1 MTTNLEAELVLDQRC
16 ELGEG
21 PIWDAA
27 AAELVWVDIVGRSI
41 LRYRPADGAV
51 STLSTPSD
59 VGSVAVRAGGGY
71 VAALADGF
79 WTVGP
84 GSDDWTRLAPVDADR
99 PDRRFNDGKCD
110 PAGRFLAGTMGY
122 EKRPG
127 MGALYRLDP
136 DGTVERLLDDVTISN
151 GLAWS
156 EDGLT
161 FYYIDTPTRRVD
173 ASDYDPVTGRLA
185 GRRPWIVLPDDEPG
199 SPDGMT
205 IDTDGGLWVALWGG
219 WAVHR
224 YDRAGRLDTIVG
236 LPVSHVTS
244 CTFGGATLEDLYI
257 TSAWSERTDEQ
268 RAAEPH
274 AGSVFR
280 VRPGFRGYPPVEFA
294 G

>member
-1 MTTNLEAELVLDQRC
+1 MTTILEAELVLDQQC

-21 PIWDAA
+21 PIWDAGTG
-27 AAELVWVDIVGRSI
+27 ELVWVDIVGRSV
-41 LRYRPADGAV
+41 LRYRPGDGAA
-51 STLSTPSD
+51 STVATPHD
-59 VGSVAVRAGGGY
+59 VGSVAVRAGGGL

-79 WTVGP
+79 WTTAP
-84 GSDDWTRLAPVDADR
+84 GSDAWTRLAPVDADR
-99 PDRRFNDGKCD
+99 PDLRFNDGKCD

-156 EDGLT
+156 GDGRTL
-161 FYYIDTPTRRVD
+161 YYIDTPTRRVD
-173 ASDYDPVTGRLA
+173 AFDYNPATGRLA
-185 GRRPWIVLPDDEPG
+185 GRRPWMVLPDDEPG
-199 SPDGMT
+199 APDGMT
-205 IDTDGGLWVALWGG
+205 IDTDGGLWIALWGG
-219 WAVHR
+219 QAVHR
-224 YDRAGRLDTIVG
+224 YDPAGRLDVIVR

-244 CTFGGATLEDLYI
+244 CTFGGPAFEDLYI
-257 TSAWSERTDEQ
+257 TSAWSERSDEE

-280 VRPGFRGYPPVEFA
+280 VRPGFRGYPAVEFA